1 MQGHSYW
8 AGNYWKIEEEEE
20 ISEDDGLNDLLA
32 NVAQRKPHAQRDI
45 QSVGTESLVTGVHM

>member
-1 MQGHSYW
+1 MQRHSYW

-32 NVAQRKPHAQRDI
+32 NVAFLTHNVIFKVSV
-45 QSVGTESLVTGVHM
+45 QSL